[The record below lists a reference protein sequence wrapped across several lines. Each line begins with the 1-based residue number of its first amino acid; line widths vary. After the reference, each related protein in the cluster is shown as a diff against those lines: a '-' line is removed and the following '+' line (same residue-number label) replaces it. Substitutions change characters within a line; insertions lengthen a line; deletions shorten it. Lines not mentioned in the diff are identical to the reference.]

1 MKPSTTKETS
11 RGRAPTKSSKTG
23 KSATVQEPIEEPIAE
38 VVMDDLET
46 TANEYVVNDVD
57 RHQDYVAPKTNKP
70 SGDTWF
76 KQPLRPPTPD
86 PEWNKRRPGR
96 LAIAAEYFFNNDLE
110 FLKSLDP
117 EKKYT
122 TSIMNTKAARYEIVG
137 IENMVLRFGVLP
149 KLGMTKTLKRESSIK
164 VKGKLHGYGH
174 LEDFAIR
181 RAGRQ
186 KSYHQTSSR
195 GSPAWCRGCYQKK
208 FNITAPHKIFP
219 EIEFK
224 VLYPPSYKPPGAI
237 YKDLNKQNRVMQ
249 ADEMYKFSNGTLK
262 TLRDEL
268 HHRIRDFFLGYN
280 KEMSKRKWTTID
292 KRRSELIVELIDKQM
307 RERRIIRNLER
318 FVGAW
323 ELEMDYKLMTQTE

>member
-1 MKPSTTKETS
+1 MV
-11 RGRAPTKSSKTG
+11 
-23 KSATVQEPIEEPIAE
+23 SATKDPITFDELMATPIDFSKNMHSLE
-38 VVMDDLET
+38 GDRCPFDLTKPHPLKGHLGHLTVV
-46 TANEYVVNDVD
+46 
-57 RHQDYVAPKTNKP
+57 
-70 SGDTWF
+70 
-76 KQPLRPPTPD
+76 
-86 PEWNKRRPGR
+86 
-96 LAIAAEYFFNNDLE
+96 AEYFFNNDLE
-110 FLKSLDP
+110 FLKSSDL

-122 TSIMNTKAARYEIVG
+122 TSITKTKADRYEIVG
-137 IENMVLRFGVLP
+137 IEDMVPTLWSTTKVGVV
-149 KLGMTKTLKRESSIK
+149 SVN
-164 VKGKLHGYGH
+164 VKKLHGYGH

-181 RAGRQ
+181 RADRQ

-224 VLYPPSYKPPGAI
+224 VLYPPSYKPPGVI

-318 FVGAW
+318 LVGAW